1 MEIPLQGKP
10 AKVVEEFTEEQGKRI
25 HIKSEICVKNDCKE
39 FCRDTTAAVTSC
51 RGRVK
56 KIKVREVEGKG
67 SLCHNERNKKAT
79 VRYYFSSIT
88 SFF

>member
-1 MEIPLQGKP
+1 M
-10 AKVVEEFTEEQGKRI
+10 VEEVTEEQGKRI
-25 HIKSEICVKNDCKE
+25 HINNEIYVKNDYKE
-39 FCRDTTAAVTSC
+39 FCRYTTAAVTSC

-67 SLCHNERNKKAT
+67 SLCHNERDKKAT

-88 SFF
+88 LFF